1 MVLVWHPR
9 CRQAAPGLLQTTMQI
24 EWPTMSKMQNDCF
37 GMTGLW
43 WQYHHD
49 HILKGRLFGRLVWL
63 FFPVLH
69 VYGWGGHRRWAS
81 RPRGPSGFKLLFYV
95 TMGRTNSRFR
105 RNVLWGG
112 HRRWASRP
120 RGPSGFN
127 LLFYV
132 TMGLTNSRFSSK
144 CLAHHVNVRKQNL
157 DSQNESETCT
167 IFSVR
172 SGGFFFTRSCMLL
185 LTLLQHCAPSFAQN
199 RFVMYITHVHRYVCY
214 VFHLIMYKISFL
226 CWLGLNLCLFSLQ

>member
-95 TMGRTNSRFR
+95 TMGRTRRNVRLPSMSMVEAATGDEPLVPVAHPDSTFCFTSPWDLRTLVFR
-105 RNVLWGG
+105 RNVWHITSMSGNRISI
-112 HRRWASRP
+112 HR
-120 RGPSGFN
+120 
-127 LLFYV
+127 
-132 TMGLTNSRFSSK
+132 TN
-144 CLAHHVNVRKQNL
+144 RKHAQYL
-157 DSQNESETCT
+157 VSDQE
-167 IFSVR
+167 
-172 SGGFFFTRSCMLL
+172 GFFYAIVHVVINTAS
-185 LTLLQHCAPSFAQN
+185 TLCSF
-199 RFVMYITHVHRYVCY
+199 VCTKSICY
-214 VFHLIMYKISFL
+214 VHNS
-226 CWLGLNLCLFSLQ
+226 CA

>member
-37 GMTGLW
+37 GMTGL
-43 WQYHHD
+43 D
-49 HILKGRLFGRLVWL
+49 NFLVDWCDC
-63 FFPVLH
+63 FFQCCMF
-69 VYGWGGHRRWAS
+69 YGWGGHRRWAS

-95 TMGRTNSRFR
+95 TMGLTNSRFR
-105 RNVLWGG
+105 RNVLF
-112 HRRWASRP
+112 A
-120 RGPSGFN
+120 
-127 LLFYV
+127 
-132 TMGLTNSRFSSK
+132 
-144 CLAHHVNVRKQNL
+144 LAPHVNVRKQNL

-172 SGGFFFTRSCMLL
+172 SRGGLFFTQSCTLL

-214 VFHLIMYKISFL
+214 VFYLIMYKISFL
-226 CWLGLNLCLFSLQ
+226 CWLGQSLSMFATICYNNMKVCSCRCDKYNMRHYWVCDLSHSPNLKLHP